1 MIALNLKTNNKA
13 QEQIKE
19 YLENNVSEIL
29 ANKINNGVKI
39 TKDKKSL
46 INKKDLDGFW
56 QFATAEARKTAA
68 KGASGTYVD
77 NDTVFGWAIH
87 YFEEN
92 SIEGKLFN
100 EDGTEYKPTPKPKP
114 APKISNP
121 TSIPTPKPQNKQQSL
136 FDLLEQTPNQTNHIN
151 DNSNKQEKIEEII
164 EEINE
169 TQKET
174 KSQTITPVEG
184 KFIVSDKIIQ
194 MKEDVDQKINETLT
208 DEQIEKSFDKHT
220 MYILSSIL
228 DGKLE
233 IQ

>member
-1 MIALNLKTNNKA
+1 MIALNLKTSNKA

-29 ANKINNGVKI
+29 ANKINNGVNI

-46 INKKDLDGFW
+46 VNKKDLDGFW
-56 QFATAEARKTAA
+56 NYATTEARKTSA
-68 KGASGTYVD
+68 KGANGAYVD

-87 YFEEN
+87 YFEED

-100 EDGTEYKPTPKPKP
+100 EDGTEYRPTPKPI
-114 APKISNP
+114 PKISK
-121 TSIPTPKPQNKQQSL
+121 PTPVPTPRPQNKQQSL
-136 FDLLEQTPNQTNHIN
+136 FDLLEQTPNQTNQIN
-151 DNSNKQEKIEEII
+151 DDPNKQEEI

-169 TQKET
+169 TQEET
-174 KSQTITPVEG
+174 KKQTITPVEG

-194 MKEDVDQKINETLT
+194 MKEDVNQIINDTLT
-208 DEQIEKSFDKHT
+208 NGQIEKSFDKHT